1 MTRPSLISGWA
12 LRRQVLS
19 FFLASIAVST
29 RLLSL
34 GLGLLLAGPLCLCPQ
49 PLVGQSAAGGTLPAA
64 PPQAGE
70 APVGRLILALLD
82 KGAVGNAGA
91 DARLALQ
98 AGASVR
104 AFYGPAPGPAWTVAA
119 DSITPAAAAAL
130 GLLAAAP
137 TFGLRADD
145 YGWVRLMALRDSLAH
160 PTTAAADNLAA
171 RQARFE
177 VYLSDAVLRLML
189 DLYRGRLRPTTLSPR
204 EVQTKQ
210 IFQPAETLRAG
221 LAANR
226 VGAAVRACQPT
237 NREYR
242 LLQAAL
248 VRWLRAPVAP
258 DSAALRQARYE
269 QIALNLERWRWEAIT
284 EPEYILINLPA
295 FVLQVVRGDTVQ
307 QQHRVIVGQ
316 SQTPTPTLSSAITY
330 FTTAPDWHVP
340 RSIAIREMLPRL
352 QKDPGYLGRNNLT
365 LYDQQNQR
373 RNPYHIDWK
382 RVTPENF
389 PYTMR
394 QSSGCDNALG
404 NIVFRF
410 NNPYSVYLHDTP
422 VRELFDRPQRAL
434 SHGCVRVSGPMRL
447 AAYLLRRDGRTV
459 RLPSEV
465 ECANQPE
472 PRHFLLRRPMPFY
485 VRYLTCAADGGGQVR
500 FLPDVYHHD
509 DDLRRALFPPVPKP
523 AVAEN

>member
-1 MTRPSLISGWA
+1 M
-12 LRRQVLS
+12 
-19 FFLASIAVST
+19 ST

-34 GLGLLLAGPLCLCPQ
+34 GLSLLLAGPLCLRPQ
-49 PLVGQSAAGGTLPAA
+49 LVAGQPGAGGTLLAA
-64 PPQAGE
+64 PPLAGE
-70 APVGRLILALLD
+70 AAVGQLILALLD
-82 KGAVGNAGA
+82 TGAVGSAGA

-104 AFYGPAPGPAWTVAA
+104 AFYGPAPGAAWTVAA

-137 TFGLRADD
+137 TFGLRAAD
-145 YGWVRLMALRDSLAH
+145 YGWPRLRALRDSLAH
-160 PTTAAADNLAA
+160 PAAAAAGRLAA

-204 EVQTKQ
+204 EVRAKR

-226 VGAAVRACQPT
+226 VGATVRACQPT

-248 VRWLRAPVAP
+248 ARWLRAPAATP
-258 DSAALRQARYE
+258 DSAAPRQARFE

-316 SQTPTPTLSSAITY
+316 PQTPTPTLSSAITY

-340 RSIAIREMLPRL
+340 RSIAIKEMLPRL
-352 QKDPGYLGRNNLT
+352 RKDPGYLYRNNLT
-365 LYDQQNQR
+365 LYDEQNQR

-382 RVTPENF
+382 RVTPESF
-389 PYTMR
+389 AYTMH

-422 VRELFDRPQRAL
+422 VRELFEQPQRAL

-447 AAYLLRRDGRTV
+447 AAYLLRREGRTV
-459 RLPSEV
+459 RLPSEA

-485 VRYLTCAADGGGQVR
+485 VRYLTCAADGGGQLR
-500 FLPDVYHHD
+500 FFPDVYHHD
-509 DDLRRALFPPVPKP
+509 EDLRRALFPPVPKP
-523 AVAEN
+523 AVADN